1 MRQALAELSPLVGTR
16 AACQALNLSRS
27 SHYRNRLPR
36 LSTAKPRQKVA
47 RALVASER
55 QTALA
60 YLHEE
65 RFQNCAP
72 ATVYATLLDE
82 GTYPC
87 SIRTMYRLL
96 AGEGESR
103 ERRDQLTHPAY
114 TKHELLAT
122 APNQL
127 WSWDITKL
135 MGPAKWTYFYLYVI
149 LDVFS
154 RYVVGWMVAHRE
166 TAALAERFI
175 AETLSKQGIARGQLT
190 IHADRGAV
198 MTSQPVAF
206 LLADLGVTK
215 THSRPHVSDDNPY
228 SESQF
233 RTMKYRP
240 EFPDRFGC
248 IQDSRAFGH
257 SFFTW
262 YNEQHRHSGLA
273 LLTPEMVHFG
283 SAPDVVAQRQLVLDA
298 AFQAHPERFVRK
310 PPIQPQPPLNVWINK
325 PPDSENN
332 PH

>member
-1 MRQALAELSPLVGTR
+1 MGALAELSPLVGAM
-16 AACQALNLSRS
+16 AACKALKLSRAS
-27 SHYRNRLPR
+27 YYRKRLPR
-36 LSTAKPRQKVA
+36 IVTVKPRRKVP
-47 RALVASER
+47 RALMASER

-65 RFQNCAP
+65 RFQNCSP
-72 ATVYATLLDE
+72 AAICATLLDE

-96 AGEGESR
+96 AVEGESR

-154 RYVVGWMVAHRE
+154 RYAVGWMVAHRE
-166 TAALAERFI
+166 TAALAQQLI
-175 AETLSKQGIARGQLT
+175 AETIAKQGIVPDQLT

-198 MTSQPVAF
+198 MTSKPVAF

-248 IQDSRAFGH
+248 IQDSRAFGR
-257 SFFTW
+257 SFFAW
-262 YNEQHRHSGLA
+262 YNDQHRHSGLA
-273 LLTPEMVHFG
+273 LLTPAMVHFG
-283 SAPDVVAQRQLVLDA
+283 LAPEVVAQRQIVLDA
-298 AFQAHPERFVRK
+298 AYQAHPERFVRK
-310 PPIQPQPPLNVWINK
+310 PPIQAQPPLRVWINK
-325 PPDSENN
+325 PPDSDNN
-332 PH
+332 TQ